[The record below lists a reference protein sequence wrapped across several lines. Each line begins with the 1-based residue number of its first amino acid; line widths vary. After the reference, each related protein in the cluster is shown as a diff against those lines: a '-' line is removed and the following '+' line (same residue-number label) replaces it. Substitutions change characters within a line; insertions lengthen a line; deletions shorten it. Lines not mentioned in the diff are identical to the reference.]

1 MHIFNTFTFIWNHP
15 FGKFQRFSAIVRWIR
30 WQIGSRILNA
40 TIAMPFVDSCRLLSK
55 RGMAG
60 ATGNI
65 YVGLHEFND
74 MSFLLHYLR
83 PGDLFV
89 DVGANIGSYTVLASG
104 AVGANTICFEPMP
117 STFESLM
124 DNININRLPSLVT
137 SFNVAVGAESGTA
150 LMVADQDTMNHIVDG
165 KNSYTGETVNVPVVT
180 IDEIL
185 RDQEKVPCMIK
196 IDVEGFETGVLGGAK
211 SALESTDLEV
221 LLIELN
227 GCGTAYGFDDK
238 VIDQMLTNHGFK
250 LVEYNGISRQLK
262 PIKFGSHK
270 DNALYVRNIDK
281 VQEKVIQSKHYK
293 VAGSTV

>member
-1 MHIFNTFTFIWNHP
+1 MEILNTLKFIWNHP
-15 FGKFQRFSAIVRWIR
+15 LGKFQRFSAILRWMR

-40 TIAMPFVDSCRLLSK
+40 SIAMPFVDSCRLLSK
-55 RGMAG
+55 GGMTG

-104 AVGANTICFEPMP
+104 AAGAKTICFEPMP
-117 STFESLM
+117 STFECLM
-124 DNININRLPSLVT
+124 DNININRLSPLVT
-137 SFNVAVGAESGTA
+137 SFNVAVGAKRGKT
-150 LMVADQDTMNHIVDG
+150 LMVADLDTMNHIVDDN
-165 KNSYTGETVNVPVVT
+165 NSYTGETVNVPVVT

-185 RDQEKVPCMIK
+185 QNQEKVPCMIK
-196 IDVEGFETGVLGGAK
+196 IDVEGFETGVLAGSK
-211 SALESTDLEV
+211 LTLENTDLEV

-227 GCGTAYGFDDK
+227 GCGIAYGFDDQ
-238 VIDQMLTNHGFK
+238 VINEMLTNHGFK
-250 LVEYNGISRQLK
+250 LVEYNGISRKLK
-262 PIKFGSHK
+262 PIKFELHN

-281 VQEKVIQSKHYK
+281 VQERVFSSKRYK
-293 VAGSTV
+293 VAGLTI